1 MTSMAL
7 GAELS
12 PFDLIHLVSR
22 RKYYVREK
30 PRHFFEFFFHKRAIT
45 NALELNLKEA
55 ALLSAQVSKETT
67 LITVSKRLKQL
78 KLIII
83 TENSLENFVNK
94 SSVRWKLSAFVYE
107 SFILASQ
114 STLHLSEQVFH
125 LLFFLFHFH
134 STPTIPNWERSRITY
149 LHQQQAFREFAL
161 DLMPS

>member
-1 MTSMAL
+1 MCFGVRFETKEIIRVNITTLELFRFVNCTIFDEISRRFPREEERESKQMTSMAL

-22 RKYYVREK
+22 RKYYVRGK

-83 TENSLENFVNK
+83 TENSLGNFVNK
-94 SSVRWKLSAFVYE
+94 SSVR
-107 SFILASQ
+107 
-114 STLHLSEQVFH
+114 
-125 LLFFLFHFH
+125 
-134 STPTIPNWERSRITY
+134 
-149 LHQQQAFREFAL
+149 
-161 DLMPS
+161 